1 MLRCC
6 SYSVA
11 AALAFSLCA
20 TSLTFANPTIDRP
33 VKPQTRFAALEE
45 VGGTTD
51 SISVLRR
58 LDWLGNGQKVHWDL
72 VLIG

>member
-6 SYSVA
+6 SFSVA

-20 TSLTFANPTIDRP
+20 TSLTFAKPAVDQPAKQQTTI
-33 VKPQTRFAALEE
+33 AALEE

-58 LDWLGNGQKVHWDL
+58 LPWLGNGRVHWDL
-72 VLIG
+72 VLVG

>member
-20 TSLTFANPTIDRP
+20 TSLTFANPTSDRP
-33 VKPQTRFAALEE
+33 AKPQTRFAALEE